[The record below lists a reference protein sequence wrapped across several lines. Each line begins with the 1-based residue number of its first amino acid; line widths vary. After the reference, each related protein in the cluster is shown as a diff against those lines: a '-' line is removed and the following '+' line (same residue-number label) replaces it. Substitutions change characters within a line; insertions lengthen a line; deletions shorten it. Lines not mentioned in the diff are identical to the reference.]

1 MHATAGK
8 EPFHVG
14 QRLSRRHVQG
24 ASSARPARA
33 TQYLRGWPEDA
44 ASLGAHPCSR
54 LSNPSFVKS
63 SSWRPYAPAGRTRRC
78 CSHRPDNYK
87 TPHLTTLFIAVPLAS
102 LSVRTATGAGLDVYC
117 TGCVRFQTLRQ
128 PLEHAR
134 LQKQFAGPNCPRPHH
149 DPFPLLSILTAWPRG
164 CCRGP
169 FPLTSPLPP
178 RLNERH
184 PRCTHNSTTRSPST
198 APWATSLPVPALPR
212 LLSTAT
218 MA

>member
-1 MHATAGK
+1 VPFGALMHATAGK

-87 TPHLTTLFIAVPLAS
+87 TPHLTTLLIAVPLAS

-149 DPFPLLSILTAWPRG
+149 DPFSAPLHTDSLASRMLPRTLS
-164 CCRGP
+164 
-169 FPLTSPLPP
+169 
-178 RLNERH
+178 
-184 PRCTHNSTTRSPST
+184 THEPSPS
-198 APWATSLPVPALPR
+198 ATE
-212 LLSTAT
+212 
-218 MA
+218 